1 MTFQEKIKMLR
12 KHKGM
17 TLEEVGDLVG
27 VGKSTVR
34 KWENGDIMNMR
45 RDKIA
50 SLAHALGV
58 TPAYLMGWT
67 DSEPLYPLDLQMF
80 GKQEEEPIK
89 SSLVISRHSV
99 PLIDH
104 TEAGDPI
111 VTWVEYYTQP
121 GEEPH
126 ADFAVLIEDD
136 SMVPTYRKGDVVYIQ
151 KGYKVDNGKI
161 AAVVIDDQT
170 TLKRIYQ
177 KPDGLLMVSDNLE
190 YEPIFAANSGYMVT
204 RILGVPV
211 GFTRMYQEE

>member
-1 MTFQEKIKMLR
+1 MTVGERIKGRR
-12 KHKGM
+12 KQLGM
-17 TLEEVGDLVG
+17 NAEALADKTGLSP
-27 VGKSTVR
+27 STVYR
-34 KWENGDIMNMR
+34 YENGDIE
-45 RDKIA
+45 KIDSSKLIPIA
-50 SLAHALGV
+50 QALKT

-67 DSEPLYPLDLQMF
+67 DSPFLYPLDLQMF
-80 GKQEEEPIK
+80 GRQEEEPLK

-126 ADFAVLIEDD
+126 ADFAVLIDD
-136 SMVPTYRKGDVVYIQ
+136 NSMEPTYRKGDVVYIQ

-177 KPDGLLMVSDNLE
+177 KRDGLLMVSDNLE

-211 GFTRMYQEE
+211 GFTRMYQGE